1 MSNQDSF
8 INEVTEEVRRDK
20 LFKMFRRYGWMGAL
34 AIVLIVGGA
43 TINEWLKSRAASE
56 AQAAGD
62 AIIVALESE
71 NPVARAASL
80 AELEAGDNQSRK
92 AIIVLLA
99 ADAELDDGNVAGAV
113 AKLEEL
119 SNNTSAPAAF
129 RDLATVKTAIIG
141 ADTVPPEERI
151 ARLNALALSGSA
163 FRLIAMEQIA
173 LAEIEMGET
182 EAAITRLR
190 EIVADAGVT
199 QDLRLRATQLIVALG
214 GQLTAG

>member
-1 MSNQDSF
+1 VSNQDSF
-8 INEVTEEVRRDK
+8 INEVTDEVRRDK

-43 TINEWLKSRAASE
+43 AINEWLKSRAASE

-62 AIIVALESE
+62 AIIVALEAESA
-71 NPVARAASL
+71 VSRAASL
-80 AELEAGDNQSRK
+80 AELVPGDNQSRK
-92 AIIVLLA
+92 AIVMLLA

-119 SNNTSAPAAF
+119 SDNTSAPTPF
-129 RDLATVKTAIIG
+129 RDLATVKAAIIG
-141 ADTVPPEERI
+141 ADTLPPEERV

-173 LAEIEMGET
+173 LAEIEMGEI